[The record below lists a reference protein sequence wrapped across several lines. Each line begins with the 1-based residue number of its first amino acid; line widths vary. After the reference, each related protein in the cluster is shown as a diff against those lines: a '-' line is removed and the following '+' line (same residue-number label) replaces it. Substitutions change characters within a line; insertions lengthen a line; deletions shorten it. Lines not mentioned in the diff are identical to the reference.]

1 MFDNLQLEGRMKHS
15 MVIGL
20 SLALSACGGYTGY
33 SPTWT
38 GADPSAGPIQL
49 AGSADHTT
57 NAFDGEYR
65 DLSVQNNSKGNVRG
79 PAGGTGGIKCE
90 NYSGNEFPPLTVE
103 NGLAH
108 FEAMGVHFAGY
119 VTPQGH
125 LKMNSGYG
133 ASVSGNVHEVPVD
146 EDFDGD
152 FDSVTHTLHGQVI
165 GACAYKVAWQK
176 VA

>member
-1 MFDNLQLEGRMKHS
+1 MKHS
-15 MVIGL
+15 VVIGL
-20 SLALSACGGYTGY
+20 SLALSACGDYTGK
-33 SPTWT
+33 TWT
-38 GADPSAGPIQL
+38 GTDPSAGITHVG
-49 AGSADHTT
+49 GSAENTT

-65 DLSVQNNSKGNVRG
+65 DLSVQNNSKGNSL
-79 PAGGTGGIKCE
+79 PSEGGTGTRKCA
-90 NYSGNEFPPLTVE
+90 NYSGNEFPSLTVT

-125 LKMNSGYG
+125 LKMGSGYG
-133 ASVSGNVHEVPVD
+133 VTVSGNVKEVPVD

-152 FDSVTHTLHGQVI
+152 FDSQTHVLHGQVI

-176 VA
+176 IA

>member
-1 MFDNLQLEGRMKHS
+1 MKHS
-15 MVIGL
+15 LVIGL
-20 SLALSACGGYTGY
+20 PLVLSACGGYTGY
-33 SPTWT
+33 SPTWA
-38 GADPSAGPIQL
+38 GADPSAG
-49 AGSADHTT
+49 ATHVGGSAENTT

-65 DLSVQNNSKGNVRG
+65 DLSVQNNSKGNTLATVG
-79 PAGGTGGIKCE
+79 FGTLKCQS
-90 NYSGNEFPPLTVE
+90 YSGNEFPPLSVT
-103 NGLAH
+103 NGLAR
-108 FEAMGVHFAGY
+108 FEAMGIHFAGY

-125 LKMNSGYG
+125 LRMNSGYG
-133 ASVSGNVHEVPVD
+133 ATVSGNVHEVPVD